1 MLLVDGV
8 VLYHGSYVAVET
20 PDLRKCRP
28 HKDFGRGFYVT
39 ASHEQAVRFT
49 RTATMK
55 AIRRRELPANT
66 HTGYVSSFVFHFLD
80 SLKIHEFPNAD
91 VDWLHCVVAHRRQGQ
106 FPQKAEKWHNFD
118 IIAGKIANDNTNMV
132 ITVFMSGGYG
142 AVESSKAC
150 ETALGFLLPER
161 LKNQAC
167 FRTEYAL
174 SALAFAGSEKIS
186 WQS

>member
-1 MLLVDGV
+1 MLLVDGM
-8 VLYHGSYVAVET
+8 VLYHGSYVAVEA

-39 ASHEQAVRFT
+39 T
-49 RTATMK
+49 
-55 AIRRRELPANT
+55 
-66 HTGYVSSFVFHFLD
+66 
-80 SLKIHEFPNAD
+80 
-91 VDWLHCVVAHRRQGQ
+91 C
-106 FPQKAEKWHNFD
+106 NFD

-150 ETALGFLLPER
+150 ETALGFLMPER

-167 FRTEYAL
+167 FRTESAL